1 MKPRIGPRDCKR
13 EPPPAILPW
22 LLAGAV
28 LSCLSVHAP
37 GNCSQEEAPQPAACD
52 LDAAE
57 ARVHQKLAEDQW
69 RNALEESRRCHRDH
83 PDDPRAG
90 SLLGQVLFR
99 AGHFDEVD
107 QVLSPIVDREAAP
120 PRALLSLARLR
131 DAEGRRQDAAA
142 LLRRATEAAP
152 ADPWVHYWAADIAS
166 SRDQR
171 IALLERYLELCTG
184 DDPDRID
191 DARGT
196 LGVLNE
202 LGQRAVWV
210 PVRRPERVELPLRLV
225 WDPGGAV
232 VGYVVE
238 ARAGPKGK
246 PVELLLDTGS
256 SGLYVIHR
264 VAKKRDVTLLGE
276 ATTFGGKDRRQQVQR
291 GFFSSFAL
299 GNLRYE
305 SALVTSTREEL
316 DPTGRFHGLL
326 GLSPLGGYKVTLD
339 LARRSLLLEPPG
351 EPIEGARYW
360 IIGGQI
366 LVEARAD
373 GAEPG
378 LFLLDT
384 GAGRSLLAA
393 SYVEQLEQAQIGP
406 AAALTGLG
414 GAYGGARVVRGVR
427 LRFQGLSGGG
437 ELSTADLSLRS
448 RSTGVEISGYLGL
461 EVLDGARIVIDT
473 TSQTI
478 QAGKP

>member
-1 MKPRIGPRDCKR
+1 M
-13 EPPPAILPW
+13 
-22 LLAGAV
+22 AGAF
-28 LSCLSVHAP
+28 LSCLSVQAQE
-37 GNCSQEEAPQPAACD
+37 NRSQGETPLPAACD

-57 ARVHQKLAEDQW
+57 VRVHAQLAGDRW
-69 RNALEESRRCHRDH
+69 RDALEESRRCHRDL

-90 SLLGQVLFR
+90 SLLGQALFR
-99 AGHFDEVD
+99 SGRFDEVD
-107 QVLSPIVDREAAP
+107 RILSPIVEHEAAP

-131 DAEGRRQDAAA
+131 DAEGRRQDAAV
-142 LLRRATEAAP
+142 LLRRAVEAAP
-152 ADPWVHYWAADIAS
+152 ADPWVLYWAADIAT
-166 SRDQR
+166 SREQR
-171 IALLERYLELCTG
+171 IALLERYLEHSED

-196 LGVLNE
+196 LGVLNK
-202 LGQRAVWV
+202 LGQRAVWI

-225 WDPGGAV
+225 WDPGGAI

-238 ARAGPKGK
+238 ARVGAKGR
-246 PVELLLDTGS
+246 PIGLLFDTGN
-256 SGLYVIHR
+256 SGLYVIQR
-264 VAKKRDVTLLGE
+264 MAKKRNFTLLGE
-276 ATTFGGKDRRQQVQR
+276 ATTFGGMDRRQQVQR

-299 GNLRYE
+299 GDLQYD

-326 GLSPLGGYKVTLD
+326 GLSPLSGYKVTLD
-339 LARRSLLLEPPG
+339 LARKSLLLEPPG

-360 IIGGQI
+360 IVGGQI

-393 SYVEQLEQAQIGP
+393 TYVEQFEWAQIGP
-406 AAALTGLG
+406 AAAVVGLG
-414 GAYGGARVVRGVR
+414 GAYGGARVVRGVQ
-427 LRFQGLSGGG
+427 LRFQELSGGG
-437 ELSTADLSLRS
+437 ELSTVDLSLRS